1 MDWKHPDWFQT
12 AGYFGQAPDQVGCP
26 WLACSGSSEQCSVLL
41 ARGNCILWEV
51 TASNLSCSRWSRRSW
66 RVDISVESLL
76 IDSSRL
82 RTGFSVWVLLVW
94 CDRASL
100 LLFKTLVKI
109 RMTTRVATAQS
120 VKMSRRK
127 WGSME
132 LCSGV
137 SVEEGSELVADGRA
151 DFWPHIWSRV
161 RVQLPS

>member
-1 MDWKHPDWFQT
+1 M
-12 AGYFGQAPDQVGCP
+12 
-26 WLACSGSSEQCSVLL
+26 
-41 ARGNCILWEV
+41 
-51 TASNLSCSRWSRRSW
+51 
-66 RVDISVESLL
+66 ESLL

-82 RTGFSVWVLLVW
+82 RTGFSVWVHLVW
-94 CDRASL
+94 CARASL

-137 SVEEGSELVADGRA
+137 SVEEGSELVTDGRA
-151 DFWPHIWSRV
+151 DF
-161 RVQLPS
+161 